1 MSSRPA
7 PTNASPAAHRYSVRR
22 RWQRPLRRDLPA
34 GQDDPADTWLRA
46 APLWMRSAVAA
57 AGAAGASAALIV
69 AVVFFGWMT
78 AAYSTGTGGQATAAG
93 FAVWLLAHGVPLDA
107 GFGPL
112 LLVPWLLT
120 GLPLLC
126 CLWAAHWVVSCLP
139 ERGGV
144 RLPNLGG
151 LRQDVLIA
159 LGTFT
164 LGYALASALIALL
177 ARASALA
184 PTWPGSVL
192 IPPVLAVL
200 GFAGALRYDAGAH
213 PGSIAPRAAKAV
225 RARLPMWFGPAVRS
239 GLWAAAGLLAAGA
252 LIALVLVPARW
263 GRVTAVFH
271 TLHTGLV
278 GGVLVVVV
286 TVLYAGTAAMWVVS
300 WLAGPGFS
308 LGTGSSVTLAAV
320 EPGRVP
326 PVPMLGVLPEPG
338 PLPGATWLLLA
349 VPVVAGAVAGH
360 LATRGMAADS
370 PWRRTAAAALTAAL
384 SAGVVLTVL
393 AALSSGSLG
402 SGRLAAVGIPLG
414 WFALAITG
422 ELAAGAGLAAAV
434 AHRLRAPRA
443 G

>member
-1 MSSRPA
+1 MP
-7 PTNASPAAHRYSVRR
+7 PVHRRSVRR
-22 RWQRPLRRDLPA
+22 LWQRPVRRDLPS
-34 GQDDPADTWLRA
+34 GQDDPADTWLRS
-46 APLWMRSAVAA
+46 APLWARSAIAA

-69 AVVFFGWMT
+69 AVVFIGWMT

-93 FAVWLLAHGVPLDA
+93 FAAWLLAHGVPLDA
-107 GFGPL
+107 GFGPM

-120 GLPLLC
+120 LLPLVC
-126 CLWAAHWVVSCLP
+126 CVWAAQWVVSSLP
-139 ERGGV
+139 ERAGV

-151 LRQDVLIA
+151 LRQDVLGA
-159 LGTFT
+159 LATFA

-184 PTWPGSVL
+184 PTWPGSLL

-200 GFAGALRYDAGAH
+200 GFAEALRYDAGAH
-213 PGSIAPRAAKAV
+213 LGSIAPRAAKAV
-225 RARLPMWFGPAVRS
+225 RARLPRWFGPAVRS
-239 GLWAAAGLLAAGA
+239 GLWAAAGLLAVGA

-286 TVLYAGTAAMWVVS
+286 TLLYAGTAAMWVVS

-308 LGTGSSVTLAAV
+308 LGAGSSVTLAAV

-338 PLPGATWLLLA
+338 PLPGAVWLLLA
-349 VPVVAGAVAGH
+349 VPVAAGAVAGH
-360 LATRGMAADS
+360 LATRRLGEDAT
-370 PWRRTAAAALTAAL
+370 WRRTLAAAATAAL
-384 SAGVVLTVL
+384 SGGLVLTVL

-402 SGRLAAVGIPLG
+402 SGRLAAVGIPVG
-414 WFALAITG
+414 WFALAITA
-422 ELAAGAGLAAAV
+422 ELAVGALLAAAV
-434 AHRLRAPRA
+434 GRRLRAPRTA
-443 G
+443 